1 MIVGL
6 MNCLTNCLG
15 SLFAKNRT
23 TTTKRLIWR
32 RVFSPRRE
40 ITNSRKNGFLA
51 DPKNHFVILFFLFVL
66 KMNPE
71 TISIPDCTLDNPVK
85 KSSGKISFCLLP
97 CLHNGERLQVKL
109 PTRFKIYS
117 HPGNGNGN
125 DSFSLGISIPEN
137 SLEFFRDLEKHL
149 NALAMKK
156 TKEVEKIG
164 RSFARYDQGDFS
176 LLKVDKSEQEKIY
189 AKIYPSKLPNQDFS
203 CRFWQLCGAKKKKP
217 IPHPTKLINMPLR
230 GQVVFSVKHLF
241 CGNVKTITCIVDEVL
256 VEEVVQS
263 VSAFDDF
270 EDRDESDLE
279 SDEDF

>member
-1 MIVGL
+1 M
-6 MNCLTNCLG
+6 
-15 SLFAKNRT
+15 
-23 TTTKRLIWR
+23 
-32 RVFSPRRE
+32 
-40 ITNSRKNGFLA
+40 
-51 DPKNHFVILFFLFVL
+51 ILFFLFVL

-71 TISIPDCTLDNPVK
+71 QISIPNCTLDNPVK
-85 KSSGKISFCLLP
+85 NSSGKISFCLLP
-97 CLHNGERLQVKL
+97 CLHKDERLQVKL

-149 NALAMKK
+149 NTLAMKK

-164 RSFARYDQGDFS
+164 RSFARYDEGDFS

-189 AKIYPSKLPNQDFS
+189 AKIYSSKLPNQDFS

-263 VSAFDDF
+263 VSAFADF
-270 EDRDESDLE
+270 EVRDESDLE

>member
-1 MIVGL
+1 
-6 MNCLTNCLG
+6 
-15 SLFAKNRT
+15 
-23 TTTKRLIWR
+23 
-32 RVFSPRRE
+32 
-40 ITNSRKNGFLA
+40 
-51 DPKNHFVILFFLFVL
+51 
-66 KMNPE
+66 MNPE
-71 TISIPDCTLDNPVK
+71 QISIPNCTLDNPVK
-85 KSSGKISFCLLP
+85 NSSGKISFCLLP
-97 CLHNGERLQVKL
+97 CLYKDERLQV
-109 PTRFKIYS
+109 
-117 HPGNGNGN
+117 
-125 DSFSLGISIPEN
+125 IPEN

-164 RSFARYDQGDFS
+164 RSFARYDEGDFS

-189 AKIYPSKLPNQDFS
+189 AKIYSSKLPNQDFS
-203 CRFWQLCGAKKKKP
+203 CRFWQLCGAKRSQQKKKP

-270 EDRDESDLE
+270 EDKDESDLE